1 MNNADD
7 QLLALREEF
16 PILSTCTYLISNSL
30 GAMPRGVYDKL
41 KEYADTW
48 ATLGVRAWGTSAF
61 DNPTWWNIKGAVG
74 DQIAPLMGAPKGSV
88 LVHENASIANSI
100 LLSSLDFS
108 DTKRN
113 KIVVSDM
120 DFPSDVYTLQ
130 AMLPQMEIVTV
141 RTHDGITLDTD
152 ELLDAI
158 DERTRL
164 VSLSHVLFK
173 SAYII
178 PAAEIIAKAHKVG
191 AQVLLNGY
199 HSVGIIPV
207 DVTALNV
214 DFYIGGT
221 LKWMCGGPGGVFM
234 YIRPDLLKG
243 LQPKITGWFAHAKPF
258 AFQEQMELREDAYRL
273 ANGTPAIAAL
283 YAIQPGIEVLTQ
295 VGIDAIRAKSIRQT
309 NLIVELADAAGYEV
323 ISPRLNAQRAGT
335 VTVRPREAYAI
346 SRELIARNIV
356 VDYREG
362 AGIRIGAHFYNSDDE
377 IRLTMQTIADILE
390 DGSWQKHAANR
401 SFVT

>member
-1 MNNADD
+1 MPHDD
-7 QLLALREEF
+7 QLLQWRDQF
-16 PILSTCTYLISNSL
+16 PILATCTYLISNSL

-41 KEYADTW
+41 REYADTW
-48 ATLGVRAWGTSAF
+48 ATLGVRAWGTPAF
-61 DNPTWWNIKGAVG
+61 DNATWWNLKGTVG
-74 DQIAPLMGAPKGSV
+74 DKIAPLMGAPAGSV

-100 LLSSLDFS
+100 LLSGLDFS
-108 DTKRN
+108 DTRRN

-120 DFPSDVYTLQ
+120 DFPSDVYTIR
-130 AMLPQMEIVTV
+130 AMLPQMEVVTV
-141 RTHDGITLDTD
+141 RTHDGITLDTQ

-173 SAYII
+173 SAYIV
-178 PAAEIIAKAHKVG
+178 PVAEIIEKTHSVG

-207 DVTALNV
+207 DVTALEV

-234 YIRPDLLKG
+234 YVRPDLLPG

-258 AFQEQMELREDAYRL
+258 SFAEEMELREDAYRL

-283 YAIQPGIEVLTQ
+283 YAIQPGVDVIAQ
-295 VGIDAIRAKSIRQT
+295 VGVENIRAKSIRQT
-309 NLIVELADAAGYEV
+309 SLIIELADAAGYEV
-323 ISPRLNAQRAGT
+323 ISPRSREQRAGT
-335 VTVRPREAYAI
+335 ITVRPPEAYAV
-346 SRELIARNIV
+346 SREMLARNMVI
-356 VDYREG
+356 DYRES
-362 AGIRIGAHFYNSDDE
+362 AGIRIAPHFYNSDEE
-377 IRLTMQTIADILE
+377 IRQTMATMAAILD
-390 DGSWQKHAANR
+390 DGSWQQHAKAR

>member
-1 MNNADD
+1 MPLDD
-7 QLLALREEF
+7 QLLRWRDEF
-16 PILSTCTYLISNSL
+16 PILATCTYLISNSL

-48 ATLGVRAWGTSAF
+48 ATLGVRAWGTPAF
-61 DNPTWWNIKGAVG
+61 DNATWWNLKGTVG
-74 DQIAPLMGAPKGSV
+74 DQIAPLMGAPAGSV

-100 LLSSLDFS
+100 LLSSLDTS
-108 DTKRN
+108 DGKRS

-120 DFPSDVYTLQ
+120 DFPSDVYTIR
-130 AMLPQMEIVTV
+130 AMLPQMEVVTV
-141 RTHDGITLDTD
+141 RTHDGITLDTQ

-164 VSLSHVLFK
+164 VSLSHVLFR
-173 SAYII
+173 SAYIV
-178 PAAEIIAKAHKVG
+178 PVAAVIAKAHAVG

-207 DVTALNV
+207 DVSALEV

-243 LQPKITGWFAHAKPF
+243 LQPRITGWFAHAKPF
-258 AFQEQMELREDAYRL
+258 AFQETLELREDAYRL

-283 YAIQPGIEVLTQ
+283 YAIQPGVDVITQ
-295 VGIDAIRAKSIRQT
+295 VGIDAIRAKSMRQT
-309 NLIVELADAAGYEV
+309 QLIIELADAAEYAV
-323 ISPRLNAQRAGT
+323 ISPRDNTQRAGT
-335 VTVRPREAYAI
+335 VTVRPPEAYAV
-346 SRELIARNIV
+346 SRELLARGIV
-356 VDYREG
+356 IDYREG
-362 AGIRIGAHFYNSDDE
+362 AGIRIAPHFYNSDEE
-377 IRLTMQTIADILE
+377 IRRTMQAIAEILA
-390 DGSWQKHAANR
+390 DGSWKQHAQGR
-401 SFVT
+401 EFVT

>member
-1 MNNADD
+1 MTDS
-7 QLLALREEF
+7 LLSFREEF
-16 PILSTCTYLISNSL
+16 PILATCTYLISNSL
-30 GAMPRGVYDKL
+30 GAMPRGVYTKL
-41 KEYADTW
+41 NEFADTW
-48 ATLGVRAWGTSAF
+48 ATLGVRSWGTPAF
-61 DNPTWWNIKGAVG
+61 ENATWWDLKGAVG
-74 DQIAPLMGAPKGSV
+74 DKIAPLMGAPTKSV

-100 LLSSLDFS
+100 LLSALDYS
-108 DTKRN
+108 DTRRN

-120 DFPSDVYTLQ
+120 DFPSDVYTIQ
-130 AMLPQMEIVTV
+130 AMLPHMEIVTV
-141 RTHDGITLDTD
+141 HTHDGITLDTQ

-173 SAYII
+173 SAYIL
-178 PAAEIIAKAHKVG
+178 PAAAIIEKAHSVG

-199 HSVGIIPV
+199 HSIGIIPV

-258 AFQEQMELREDAYRL
+258 AFQEQIELREDNYRL

-283 YAIQPGIEVLTQ
+283 YSIQPGVEVITR
-295 VGIDAIRAKSIRQT
+295 VGVDNIRAKSMRQT
-309 NLIVELADAAGYEV
+309 ELVIALADAAGYEV
-323 ISPRLNAQRAGT
+323 VSPRSVEQRAGT
-335 VTVRPREAYAI
+335 VTVRPPEAYAV
-346 SRELIARNIV
+346 SRELLARNIV
-356 VDYREG
+356 IDYREG
-362 AGIRIGAHFYNSDDE
+362 AGIRVGPHFYNSDDE
-377 IRLTMQTIADILE
+377 LRQTMQAISDILADE
-390 DGSWQKHAANR
+390 SWKRHAKGR
-401 SFVT
+401 EFVT